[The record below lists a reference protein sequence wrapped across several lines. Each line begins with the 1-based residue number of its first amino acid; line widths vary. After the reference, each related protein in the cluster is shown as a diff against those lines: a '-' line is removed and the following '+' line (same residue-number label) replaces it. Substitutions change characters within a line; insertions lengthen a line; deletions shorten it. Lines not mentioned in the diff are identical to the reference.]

1 MLQNY
6 ILYILFLL
14 YHFSFNVVLF
24 SMKPTGPWSR
34 PTSRSYHRNGWGK
47 VKFFILSKNVLWKRL
62 KRWKGKWPGI
72 LSFLSKKEALVGIE
86 ELSSDSE
93 TTITQQG
100 MQRQQHMSQ
109 RKTSSA
115 MASKDQ
121 TDTTTGEQQMISS
134 KSEQQVTKVIPKHTH
149 IKILVFLSQKLS
161 TSMQFE
167 VN

>member
-1 MLQNY
+1 MDEVKWN
-6 ILYILFLL
+6 
-14 YHFSFNVVLF
+14 FSFF
-24 SMKPTGPWSR
+24 Q
-34 PTSRSYHRNGWGK
+34 
-47 VKFFILSKNVLWKRL
+47 KNVLWKRL

-115 MASKDQ
+115 MASIDQ

-134 KSEQQVTKVIPKHTH
+134 KSEQQVTKVKPKHTH
-149 IKILVFLSQKLS
+149 INTGVLISKAG
-161 TSMQFE
+161 
-167 VN
+167 

>member
-1 MLQNY
+1 MSL
-6 ILYILFLL
+6 LF
-14 YHFSFNVVLF
+14 
-24 SMKPTGPWSR
+24 
-34 PTSRSYHRNGWGK
+34 
-47 VKFFILSKNVLWKRL
+47 
-62 KRWKGKWPGI
+62 
-72 LSFLSKKEALVGIE
+72 KKEALVGIE

-115 MASKDQ
+115 MASIDQ

-134 KSEQQVTKVIPKHTH
+134 KSEQQVTKVIPEHTH

>member
-1 MLQNY
+1 M
-6 ILYILFLL
+6 
-14 YHFSFNVVLF
+14 
-24 SMKPTGPWSR
+24 
-34 PTSRSYHRNGWGK
+34 
-47 VKFFILSKNVLWKRL
+47 
-62 KRWKGKWPGI
+62 
-72 LSFLSKKEALVGIE
+72 SFLSKKEALVGIE

-109 RKTSSA
+109 RKTSA
-115 MASKDQ
+115 MASIDQ

>member
-1 MLQNY
+1 
-6 ILYILFLL
+6 
-14 YHFSFNVVLF
+14 
-24 SMKPTGPWSR
+24 
-34 PTSRSYHRNGWGK
+34 
-47 VKFFILSKNVLWKRL
+47 
-62 KRWKGKWPGI
+62 

>member
-1 MLQNY
+1 M
-6 ILYILFLL
+6 
-14 YHFSFNVVLF
+14 
-24 SMKPTGPWSR
+24 
-34 PTSRSYHRNGWGK
+34 
-47 VKFFILSKNVLWKRL
+47 
-62 KRWKGKWPGI
+62 
-72 LSFLSKKEALVGIE
+72 SFLSKKEALDGIE

-115 MASKDQ
+115 MASIDQ

>member
-1 MLQNY
+1 M
-6 ILYILFLL
+6 
-14 YHFSFNVVLF
+14 
-24 SMKPTGPWSR
+24 
-34 PTSRSYHRNGWGK
+34 
-47 VKFFILSKNVLWKRL
+47 
-62 KRWKGKWPGI
+62 
-72 LSFLSKKEALVGIE
+72 SFLSKKEALVGIE

-115 MASKDQ
+115 MAFKDQ

-149 IKILVFLSQKLS
+149 IKILVFDLKSCEHQLIDYFKFLLQIFWP
-161 TSMQFE
+161 MVKAPFQLFH
-167 VN
+167 